1 MEQRNR
7 WIAGWTTA
15 LGLSL
20 FALPALSQPQYMEDF
35 VRGIPNG
42 SQGMTSGPEVGE
54 QIPDFEALDQHG
66 NTVSLSDVMGPSGA
80 MVVFIRSADW

>member
-1 MEQRNR
+1 MERKNR

-20 FALPALSQPQYMEDF
+20 IALPALSQPQYLEDF
-35 VRGIPNG
+35 ITGVPSG
-42 SQGMTSGPEVGE
+42 SRGMTSGPEVGE
-54 QIPDFEALDQHG
+54 QIPDFEARDQHG
-66 NTVSLSDVMGPSGA
+66 NLVSLSDVMGPSGA